1 MVNQKQLDWNPCG
14 YTRTMAWL
22 AMIMGMFLLMVHASH
37 FLMGI
42 LSNCSSETFWR
53 LLLDDELLELLEDL
67 RPLPFFFFFT
77 DFLCFALPCLL
88 LLFLVLLR
96 LVVGFPAGQLTKG
109 VSRFYM
115 TLDPACHLATSKS
128 YVPKPPLGRL

>member
-1 MVNQKQLDWNPCG
+1 
-14 YTRTMAWL
+14 MAWL

-77 DFLCFALPCLL
+77 DFLCFAA
-88 LLFLVLLR
+88 LLF
-96 LVVGFPAGQLTKG
+96 PAFFSFFLC
-109 VSRFYM
+109 F
-115 TLDPACHLATSKS
+115 LDLWS
-128 YVPKPPLGRL
+128 VFLQDN